1 MSREQT
7 FIETDELLKELP
19 PGCKT
24 STDMDE
30 VEFINPVLMRAL
42 TLGIIPAIGEV
53 KMLEQKINN
62 REDIS
67 RLIHI
72 NKGVNDQ
79 YITDKDIEKFWNECM
94 NVLDNVNISIQYKY
108 PRNSNG
114 MQKTIKAPLLCND
127 VNKDEL
133 TKRKYILDDLSDS
146 NPWNFSVFPA
156 SYFKKIFLKTKNI
169 NQVWMSVGTKILQ
182 KYPFFSNDFLCYSPS
197 VNYSADGVSPLGR
210 EFKVQVNFDP

>member
-146 NPWNFSVFPA
+146 NPWNFSVFPVI
-156 SYFKKIFLKTKNI
+156 YLYIYMCGF
-169 NQVWMSVGTKILQ
+169 
-182 KYPFFSNDFLCYSPS
+182 
-197 VNYSADGVSPLGR
+197 
-210 EFKVQVNFDP
+210 